1 MSMTEVIHFNAL
13 KRLLSGISG
22 AILSDRLLDL
32 ERKGLISKKI
42 YAEIPPRVE
51 HRLTVQARELEVIL
65 RELGKWVDRWKRP
78 EIQIVRS
85 N

>member
-22 AILSDRLLDL
+22 ANLSDRLLDL

-42 YAEIPPRVE
+42 YAEIPPRLE

-65 RELGKWVDRWKRP
+65 R
-78 EIQIVRS
+78 VRKMG
-85 N
+85 

>member
-1 MSMTEVIHFNAL
+1 MVIVNNKEYEH
-13 KRLLSGISG
+13 
-22 AILSDRLLDL
+22 DR
-32 ERKGLISKKI
+32 
-42 YAEIPPRVE
+42 RVE

-78 EIQIVRS
+78 EIQTVRS